1 MYLLFLVILMIGRFS
16 TNYKN
21 LTSTYK
27 PPVFKLYPKV
37 YIGVLRNPPTPFSS
51 IKIFLVKTELNKKFE
66 TMKIEKNFKI
76 GVLSGI
82 CGILLVFL
90 ITGST
95 NPNTTT
101 KFEFHDLGDTRGLHF

>member
-1 MYLLFLVILMIGRFS
+1 
-16 TNYKN
+16 
-21 LTSTYK
+21 
-27 PPVFKLYPKV
+27 
-37 YIGVLRNPPTPFSS
+37 
-51 IKIFLVKTELNKKFE
+51 
-66 TMKIEKNFKI
+66 MKIEKNFKI